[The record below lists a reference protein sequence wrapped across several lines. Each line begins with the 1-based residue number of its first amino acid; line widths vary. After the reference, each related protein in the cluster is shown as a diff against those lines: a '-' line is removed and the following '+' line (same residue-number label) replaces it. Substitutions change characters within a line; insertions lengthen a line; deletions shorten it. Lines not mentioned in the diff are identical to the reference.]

1 MEYKWVTEYMIMLT
15 NEEQEALRKKYFPRV
30 NWTEEGPVRR
40 VYRVQPVQADTTVL
54 EALTTLARREWF
66 IEPEQQAVV
75 GDADQTLE
83 AFRRRKTDKA
93 VGMIFGTTT
102 KAVWCDLAVDDPDE
116 DDWQRLIVRSEEA
129 ENLTALAHGEN
140 VLRFR
145 RA

>member
-1 MEYKWVTEYMIMLT
+1 MIMLT

-40 VYRVQPVQADTTVL
+40 VYLVQPTQADTTVL
-54 EALTTLARREWF
+54 EALTALARREWF

-83 AFRRRKTDKA
+83 AFCRRKTDKT
-93 VGMIFGTTT
+93 VGMIFGVTT

-116 DDWQRLIVRSEEA
+116 TGWQRLIVRSEEA
-129 ENLTALAHGEN
+129 ENLIALAHGEN